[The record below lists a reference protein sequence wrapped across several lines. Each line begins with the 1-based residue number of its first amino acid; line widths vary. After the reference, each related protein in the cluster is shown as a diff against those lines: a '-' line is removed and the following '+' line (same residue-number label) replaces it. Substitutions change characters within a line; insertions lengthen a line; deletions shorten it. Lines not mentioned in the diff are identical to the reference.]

1 MNDDLLLK
9 LQENSQKIESL
20 LNDLLSHQ
28 SSYLNDRLRSAIR
41 YAILGGKNIRSFLVA
56 ECASLFGLSNPT
68 VLRVGAAIECV
79 HCYSLIHDDLP
90 SMDNGYIRRG
100 KPTLHLQYDEAT
112 AILAGNSLLTYA
124 FEIICS
130 PETQLKDSIRS
141 ELTLSLAR
149 NAGIQGMLGGQMLDI
164 QNECLDEKQL
174 LTIQEMKTGS
184 LMRFACEAGAIIAH
198 TNQEEKAR
206 LRYYG
211 ENLGIVFQ
219 LVDDLLDFK
228 EDCATIEKKSSKN
241 ATTKNNSFVKIKGQE
256 WIKQEIDKYNKKM
269 IKILSS
275 HGKKA
280 QSLIDI
286 MHFVSSEKKKKY

>member
-28 SSYLNDRLRSAIR
+28 SFYLNDRLRSAIR

-79 HCYSLIHDDLP
+79 HCYSLILDDLP

-164 QNECLDEKQL
+164 QNEFLDEKQL

-198 TNQEEKAR
+198 ANQEEKAR

-219 LVDDLLDFK
+219 LVDDLLDFE
-228 EDCATIEKKSSKN
+228 EDCATIEKKSAKN

-256 WIKQEIDKYNKKM
+256 WIKQEIDQYNKKM

-275 HGKKA
+275 YGKKA